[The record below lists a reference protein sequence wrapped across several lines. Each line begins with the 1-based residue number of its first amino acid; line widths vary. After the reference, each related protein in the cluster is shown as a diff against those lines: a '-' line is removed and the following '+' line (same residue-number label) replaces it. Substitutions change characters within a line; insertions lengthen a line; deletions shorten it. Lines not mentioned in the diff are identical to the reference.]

1 MKNLRVSSFPC
12 SVTAVVLLLLLAV
25 SHEPAAG
32 RHVPHPAQPQPA
44 RARLV
49 LLIVVDQFR
58 FDYLTRF
65 GDLFGSNGIGRLM
78 RQGANWTN
86 ADYDHMPT
94 YTGPG
99 HASLMTGSWPRKN
112 GIVANDWFERET
124 GKKVSSVT
132 DESTSLL
139 EGKPGT
145 LGYSPRRLL
154 CSTVGDEL
162 RQADGDRSK
171 TIGISAKGRSAI
183 LPSGRRASA
192 AYWYSIDNGNM
203 VSSTYYFNRVPEW
216 VSKFNQRRLTDSWY
230 GARWDRLL
238 PETEYLK
245 RAGKDDVPWENQDKN
260 SNDSNSFPHV
270 ITGGAKSPE
279 RAFYRAIDY
288 SPYSN
293 DLLLAFA
300 QEAITNEQLGAD
312 DDTDVLTISFSA
324 NDHVGHRFGPYSQEV
339 MDMALRVDR
348 QIGTLLDFVDAHVG
362 LRNTLVIFTAD
373 HGVAPVPEYQAS
385 HKLPGRRIPEA
396 DLRKLIA
403 DGLKARY
410 GRPGRP
416 ADDYIQTFGVKK
428 DPGVIN
434 SNIYLNHEA
443 LRRDGIDLGE
453 AERVVGEL
461 AMRMPG
467 AKRYFTR
474 AQLENNGMAPADP
487 IARRVR
493 NGFYPSRSGD
503 VILVWEPY
511 NILFGLPDDPTDT
524 RWTAT
529 HGSPHR
535 YDTHVPLIMMGPG
548 FAPGKYRRPATPADI
563 APTLANILRAPLPSC
578 SSGRVLTEAFSAGEK
593 HRGR

>member
-1 MKNLRVSSFPC
+1 
-12 SVTAVVLLLLLAV
+12 
-25 SHEPAAG
+25 
-32 RHVPHPAQPQPA
+32 
-44 RARLV
+44 
-49 LLIVVDQFR
+49 VVDQFR

-86 ADYDHMPT
+86 ADYDQMPT

-270 ITGGAKSPE
+270 ITGGARSPE

-348 QIGTLLDFVDAHVG
+348 QIGTLLDFVDEILSNPRAEPP
-362 LRNTLVIFTAD
+362 R
-373 HGVAPVPEYQAS
+373 VAFDFWQQFDA
-385 HKLPGRRIPEA
+385 A
-396 DLRKLIA
+396 QDLEELC
-403 DGLKARY
+403 LY
-410 GRPGRP
+410 RP
-416 ADDYIQTFGVKK
+416 A
-428 DPGVIN
+428 
-434 SNIYLNHEA
+434 IYKA
-443 LRRDGIDLGE
+443 LP
-453 AERVVGEL
+453 AE
-461 AMRMPG
+461 P
-467 AKRYFTR
+467 
-474 AQLENNGMAPADP
+474 Q
-487 IARRVR
+487 
-493 NGFYPSRSGD
+493 
-503 VILVWEPY
+503 
-511 NILFGLPDDPTDT
+511 
-524 RWTAT
+524 
-529 HGSPHR
+529 
-535 YDTHVPLIMMGPG
+535 
-548 FAPGKYRRPATPADI
+548 
-563 APTLANILRAPLPSC
+563 
-578 SSGRVLTEAFSAGEK
+578 
-593 HRGR
+593 